1 MFFSN
6 ASGQPFK
13 GCGSVMP
20 NALFTLRL
28 GISYVTWNTFSSW
41 QWITGTYWKSF
52 LKKTY
57 NPPTHTLAR
66 SLTFPSFY
74 FLDCFPS
81 CTLWL
86 HCSCI
91 SPSIQSDGKQML
103 IQQLFKYSDTIKA
116 TITCEGWVVTYSVLW
131 QERNI
136 FLARE
141 FTRELKTSPI
151 FWFWRRVGKDFIW
164 LSCFLSLL
172 ISQP

>member
-1 MFFSN
+1 MPQANLLKGVAVLCPMYYLLCDLVSHMWPGTLS
-6 ASGQPFK
+6 AADSGLLAPTGSHFK
-13 GCGSVMP
+13 
-20 NALFTLRL
+20 
-28 GISYVTWNTFSSW
+28 
-41 QWITGTYWKSF
+41 
-52 LKKTY
+52 KKTY